1 MWRISGH
8 ADTLNILNRARE
20 TDRLASAYLL
30 CGPAH
35 IGKRA
40 VALGLAKALNCL
52 SASAPCGRC
61 DQCSRIE
68 AGSHPDV
75 RVLEISEIDNRRVIS
90 IEVVRDVLRQV
101 LIKPF
106 QGQWRVIV
114 VDGADLLSDEAA
126 NALLKTLEEPPPQVV
141 FMLLTT
147 NITRVLHT
155 IRSRCQ
161 HLFLHPLSSE
171 SIDQVLVDDWGVGE
185 EEARKL
191 SLLAQGG
198 IGWAIRCVNDKSEL
212 DKRLRR
218 IEELL
223 LVSQASLEERFAYAG
238 DLASLFLKD
247 PSSIWEVLDL
257 WIFLWRDVLLA
268 KVWPPEATRP
278 SDRMDHA
285 EGWAERYTIVELI
298 AAIRSLEWVRGLLE
312 ANVNPRLA
320 LEGLVLALPR
330 PS

>member
-8 ADTLNILNRARE
+8 VDTLNILNRARE
-20 TDRLASAYLL
+20 TGRVASAYLL

-52 SASAPCGRC
+52 SALAPCGRC

-68 AGSHPDV
+68 SGRHPDV

-147 NITRVLHT
+147 NTTRVLHT

-171 SIDQVLVDDWGVGE
+171 SIYQVLVDDCGVDE

-223 LVSQASLEERFAYAG
+223 FISQASLEERFAYAG

-247 PSSIWEVLDL
+247 PSSIWEILEL

-268 KVWPPEATRP
+268 KVWPLEATKP

-285 EGWAERYTIVELI
+285 EGWAEHYTIVELI

-330 PS
+330 TS